1 MNMPNPTQSPPTP
14 SEQADHLIRLLAE
27 SERKDRYQ
35 EIGFHLNDAFGRR
48 IGASN
53 GEVYREILRDV
64 VEQGLL
70 SIRGEGRFITPN
82 EISGRGVDGLLTVE
96 GWRYYEKLLKGKI
109 SGNRGF
115 MAMKFENKFLR
126 RVVDKHFKPA
136 AKNAGYE
143 LAALDDQPAAG
154 LIDDRMLVAIRTSAF
169 VVADLSDDNLGAYF
183 EAGFA
188 SGLGKPIF
196 FTCERKKWER
206 QKTHFDTNHHYTIPW
221 DYKKPAEAAE
231 HLKAAIRNTF
241 PDNAK
246 MSDEEE

>member
-1 MNMPNPTQSPPTP
+1 MNTSNPTQSPPTP
-14 SEQADHLIRLLAE
+14 SEQADSLIRLLAE
-27 SERKDRYQ
+27 SEGNSYSQD
-35 EIGFHLNDAFGRR
+35 ISFLCFGRL
-48 IGASN
+48 IGASTH
-53 GEVYREILRDV
+53 ELYHEILRDV
-64 VEQGLL
+64 AKRGLVFVRADYGAIL
-70 SIRGEGRFITPN
+70 LNGNFGDAS
-82 EISGRGVDGLLTVE
+82 SGLLTIE

-115 MAMKFENKFLR
+115 MAMKFNNKPLR
-126 RVVDKHFKPA
+126 RVVDKYFKPA
-136 AKNAGYE
+136 AKQAGFE

-169 VVADLSDDNLGAYF
+169 AVADLSDDNLGAYF

-188 SGLGKPIF
+188 SGLGKPVF
-196 FTCERKKWER
+196 FTCEREKWER

-221 DYKKPAEAAE
+221 DSKKPAEAAE

>member
-1 MNMPNPTQSPPTP
+1 MNTPNPTQSPPTP
-14 SEQADHLIRLLAE
+14 SEQADNFIRLLAE
-27 SERKDRYQ
+27 SEKRNLYQ
-35 EIGFHLNDAFGRR
+35 VIGFYDDNKLKH
-48 IGASN
+48 GASN
-53 GEVYREILRDV
+53 DSFYREILRDV
-64 VEQGLL
+64 VNRGLL
-70 SIRGEGRFITPN
+70 SLQVGGRDITPDKIPN
-82 EISGRGVDGLLTVE
+82 QGVVGLLTIE

-115 MAMKFENKFLR
+115 MAMKFDNKFLR

-136 AKNAGYE
+136 AKQAGYE

-188 SGLGKPIF
+188 SGLGKPVF

-221 DYKKPAEAAE
+221 DSKKPAEAAE